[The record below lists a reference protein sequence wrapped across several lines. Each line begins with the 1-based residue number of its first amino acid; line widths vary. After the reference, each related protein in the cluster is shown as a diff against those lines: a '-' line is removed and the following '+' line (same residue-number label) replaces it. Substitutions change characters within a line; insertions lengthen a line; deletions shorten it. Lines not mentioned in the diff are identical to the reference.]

1 MLVNIE
7 LTTLLLG
14 NSSLFIK
21 RSIAFGETKTE
32 NDERQLKLFSVAEDM
47 KMVEYNVE
55 EITDFSDS
63 QKNYIER
70 LKIKSIYPVNSI
82 FLFLKSQL

>member
-1 MLVNIE
+1 M

-14 NSSLFIK
+14 KDAFVIL

-70 LKIKSIYPVNSI
+70 LKIKSIYPVIEI
-82 FLFLKSQL
+82 F

>member
-1 MLVNIE
+1 LLANIV

-14 NSSLFIK
+14 KDAFVIL

-70 LKIKSIYPVNSI
+70 LKIKSIYPVIEI
-82 FLFLKSQL
+82 F